1 MGDATSISARI
12 NSLTTSDGGT
22 VQVPHSGVFLLVGP
36 NNAGK
41 SQSLRDIMGALSTPD
56 HRGKA
61 VTDVQLE
68 KSGSPDDFAAWLD
81 SNVPFVIDEA
91 GQEARHVT
99 VWGRVSDLNSISGTW
114 ASPALHNIA
123 DLFVFHANASSRLDG
138 GSAVGNINFRREPAT
153 LPLQR
158 AYLDPDLERS
168 LREASEAAFGVS
180 VCVDR
185 FAGSVICLRV
195 GDVPTAEYLEGV
207 PKAEYLDALARMPVL
222 EEQGDGMR
230 SYLGLLLHILGG
242 KHQIT
247 LLDEPEAFLHP
258 PQAQLLGRTLAERAK
273 GSQQLFMATHSA
285 DVVQGALNSSAD
297 VTIAR
302 ITREQEVNH
311 VSVLDPA
318 QVAQLWSDPLL
329 RYSNLL
335 DGLFH
340 DAVVL
345 CEGDADCKYY
355 SSVLDSVSS
364 REGLGLEGKAP
375 QMLFSHVGGKQR
387 LASVVASLQAISI
400 PVVVISDFDILN
412 DRDTLSKTVAA
423 LGGDFAAMERDWN
436 VVNGNL
442 ASSVKPVSK
451 VALKEVLEA
460 ELEKMGPQVDK
471 SAANRLR
478 GLIRV
483 DSGWDLVKRSGM
495 AAVPAGDA
503 HSSASTLLESLASV
517 GLLVV
522 PVGEIERFVPA
533 VSGHGPSWVTQVL
546 EQGLH
551 DDESLREPRDF
562 VRRVIRTAANKAGF

>member
-1 MGDATSISARI
+1 M
-12 NSLTTSDGGT
+12 
-22 VQVPHSGVFLLVGP
+22 
-36 NNAGK
+36 
-41 SQSLRDIMGALSTPD
+41 
-56 HRGKA
+56 
-61 VTDVQLE
+61 
-68 KSGSPDDFAAWLD
+68 
-81 SNVPFVIDEA
+81 
-91 GQEARHVT
+91 
-99 VWGRVSDLNSISGTW
+99 
-114 ASPALHNIA
+114 
-123 DLFVFHANASSRLDG
+123 
-138 GSAVGNINFRREPAT
+138 
-153 LPLQR
+153 
-158 AYLDPDLERS
+158 
-168 LREASEAAFGVS
+168 
-180 VCVDR
+180 
-185 FAGSVICLRV
+185 
-195 GDVPTAEYLEGV
+195 
-207 PKAEYLDALARMPVL
+207 
-222 EEQGDGMR
+222 
-230 SYLGLLLHILGG
+230 
-242 KHQIT
+242 
-247 LLDEPEAFLHP
+247 
-258 PQAQLLGRTLAERAK
+258 
-273 GSQQLFMATHSA
+273 
-285 DVVQGALNSSAD
+285 
-297 VTIAR
+297 
-302 ITREQEVNH
+302 
-311 VSVLDPA
+311 
-318 QVAQLWSDPLL
+318 
-329 RYSNLL
+329 
-335 DGLFH
+335 
-340 DAVVL
+340 
-345 CEGDADCKYY
+345 
-355 SSVLDSVSS
+355 
-364 REGLGLEGKAP
+364 
-375 QMLFSHVGGKQR
+375 
-387 LASVVASLQAISI
+387 QAISI